1 VTLPLGGCAYYMD
14 DELLMEEATM
24 RLLCATDLSSRSD
37 RALRRAATLAREAGA
52 ELVLLS
58 VVDDDQPEVL
68 VASERREVS
77 SLLAEQARAMPEM
90 QGLTPRL
97 RVEAGDAFDAIIRVA
112 EEEAVDLIV
121 MGEHR
126 KRLLLDMFI
135 GTTIERVMRR
145 GRWPVLMVNRPAER
159 PYRRVLAAV
168 DMSEPATQALR
179 AAIRLGF
186 AGRGELTVF
195 HAFQQPGRGNMVL
208 ADLSADAIAGH
219 VAATAAQTR
228 RELGQFL
235 SGLDLGLGSRLP
247 PIALE
252 EGTAAEAL
260 RRAVDRLS
268 PDLVVIGTRGYGAV
282 GRLVL
287 GSVAEEALRT
297 LDCDVLAVP
306 PRAT

>member
-1 VTLPLGGCAYYMD
+1 MALSPSARPYYMGD
-14 DELLMEEATM
+14 GLLTKEATM

-37 RALRRAATLAREAGA
+37 RAMRRAAALAREAGA

-58 VVDDDQPEVL
+58 VVDDDQPEIL
-68 VASERREVS
+68 VANERREVT

-90 QGLTPRL
+90 QGLKRRL
-97 RVEAGDAFDAIIRVA
+97 RVEAGNAFDAIIRVTG
-112 EEEAVDLIV
+112 EEAADLIV

-126 KRLLLDMFI
+126 KRLLLDVFV

-159 PYRRVLAAV
+159 PYRRVLVAV
-168 DMSEPATQALR
+168 DMSEFSAQAMR
-179 AAIRLGF
+179 AALRLGF
-186 AGRGELTVF
+186 AGRGELMVF

-208 ADLSADAIAGH
+208 ADLSTEAIEGH

-228 RELGQFL
+228 LEVARFL
-235 SGLDLGLGSRLP
+235 KELDLSLGRRLP
-247 PIALE
+247 HIALE
-252 EGTAAEAL
+252 EGAPAEAL
-260 RRAVDRLS
+260 RRSVDRLS
-268 PDLVVIGTRGYGAV
+268 PDLVVIGTRGYGAI

-287 GSVAEEALRT
+287 GSVADEALRT

-306 PRAT
+306 PQAA

>member
-1 VTLPLGGCAYYMD
+1 
-14 DELLMEEATM
+14 M
-24 RLLCATDLSSRSD
+24 RLLCATDMSSRSD
-37 RALRRAATLAREAGA
+37 RAVRRAAALAREAGA

-58 VVDDDQPEVL
+58 VVDDDQPEGL
-68 VASERREVS
+68 VASERREVA
-77 SLLAEQARAMPEM
+77 SLLAEQARGMPEM
-90 QGLTPRL
+90 SGLKPRL
-97 RVEAGDAFDAIIRVA
+97 RVDAGDAFDTIIHVA
-112 EEEAVDLIV
+112 EEETADLVV

-126 KRLLLDMFI
+126 KRLLLDMFV

-168 DMSEPATQALR
+168 DMSEPAAHALR
-179 AAIRLGF
+179 AAVRLGF

-195 HAFQQPGRGNMVL
+195 HAFQQPGRGNMML
-208 ADLSADAIAGH
+208 ADLSKEAIEGH

-228 RELGQFL
+228 AELSRYLRE
-235 SGLDLGLGSRLP
+235 LDLGLGSQLP
-247 PIALE
+247 PVVLE
-252 EGTAAEAL
+252 EGAPAEAL

-268 PDLVVIGTRGYGAV
+268 PDLVVIGTRGHGAL

-287 GSVAEEALRT
+287 GSTAEEALRT

-306 PRAT
+306 PTAAR

>member
-1 VTLPLGGCAYYMD
+1 
-14 DELLMEEATM
+14 M

-37 RALRRAATLAREAGA
+37 RAVRRAAVLAKETEA

-58 VVDDDQPEVL
+58 VVDDDRPEL
-68 VASERREVS
+68 LLASERRDVTNQ
-77 SLLAEQARAMPEM
+77 LADQALGMPEM
-90 QGLTPRL
+90 QGLKPRL

-112 EEEAVDLIV
+112 EEEEVDLIV

-159 PYRRVLAAV
+159 PYKRVLAAV
-168 DMSEPATQALR
+168 DMSEPAAQALR
-179 AAIRLGF
+179 AAFRLGF
-186 AGRGELTVF
+186 AGRGALTVF

-208 ADLSADAIAGH
+208 ADLSAEAIAGH

-228 RELGQFL
+228 AELGKYL
-235 SGLDLGLGSRLP
+235 SSLDLGLGSRLP

-252 EGTAAEAL
+252 EGTPAEAL
-260 RRAVDRLS
+260 RRSVDRLS

-306 PRAT
+306 PQAA

>member
-1 VTLPLGGCAYYMD
+1 MLTK
-14 DELLMEEATM
+14 EATM

-37 RALRRAATLAREAGA
+37 RAMRRAAALAREAEGK
-52 ELVLLS
+52 LVLLS
-58 VVDDDQPEVL
+58 AVDDDQPEGL
-68 VASERREVS
+68 VASERREVTM
-77 SLLAEQARAMPEM
+77 LLSEQARAMPEM
-90 QGLTPRL
+90 QGLKPRM
-97 RVEAGDAFDAIIRVA
+97 RVEAGDAFDMIIRVA
-112 EEEAVDLIV
+112 AEEAVDLIV
-121 MGEHR
+121 LGEHR

-159 PYRRVLAAV
+159 LYRRVLVAM
-168 DMSEPATQALR
+168 DMSEPSAQALC

-195 HAFQQPGRGNMVL
+195 HAFQQPGRGSMML
-208 ADLSADAIAGH
+208 ADLSAEAIAEH
-219 VAATAAQTR
+219 VAATATQTR
-228 RELGQFL
+228 AELGRYL
-235 SGLDLGLGSRLP
+235 RGLDLGLESQLP

-252 EGTAAEAL
+252 EGAPAEAL

-268 PDLVVIGTRGYGAV
+268 PDLVVIGTRGYGAI

-306 PRAT
+306 PQAA